1 MIEPNPEGG
10 GDTNRVAAAELAAA
24 GVQVLDTPG
33 AFRLSHEKSLVVDD
47 RVAFIMTHNLTRSSF
62 AKNREFEAISED
74 KAVVEEVTK
83 VFDADWERREPDLS

>member
-1 MIEPNPEGG
+1 M
-10 GDTNRVAAAELAAA
+10 
-24 GVQVLDTPG
+24 QVRDTPS

-83 VFDADWERREPDLS
+83 VFDADWERREPDLSQALLVWSPDQQPVSGSPR